1 MNYLNYG
8 HTVDSSWYIIIN
20 PVAGGRK
27 AMKSWKQLE
36 NHLILNNIRFKA
48 QLTRQPGDAR
58 KLAILASKA
67 NSSNVIVIGG
77 DGTLNEVVNGLM
89 GLSVRDRSSIRLT
102 ILPAGSGNDFARH
115 FEIPLAINP
124 WLTFLQNARIAAL
137 DVGMITSPDTMPV
150 YFLNEAG
157 IGLESTVVLKL
168 TAKAAMKQGKMMYL
182 FQAVK
187 ALLHSSVIWI
197 RDDSTPAP
205 YRAWN
210 VTLANCRYLGGGFRL
225 CPTASPFDGRLTV
238 TKINEVS
245 PWQLIFNIRQFFNG
259 RIHQLQYTS
268 HLQTSRLFVE
278 PLGDSVVLIQADG
291 EIRGR
296 LPATF
301 SVKPEAINF
310 YLPSKNS

>member
-1 MNYLNYG
+1 MHYLNSG
-8 HTVDSSWYIIIN
+8 QTVDSSWYIIIN

-36 NHLILNNIRFKA
+36 KHLILHNIRFKA
-48 QLTRQPGDAR
+48 ALTTQPGDAR
-58 KLAILASKA
+58 KLAILASEA
-67 NSSNVIVIGG
+67 NTPEMIIIGG

-89 GLSVRDRSSIRLT
+89 DPSVKDRSNIRLT

-115 FEIPLAINP
+115 FNIPTAIKP
-124 WLTFLQNARIAAL
+124 WLAFLQNARIAAL

-157 IGLESTVVLKL
+157 IGLESAVVLKL
-168 TAKAAMKQGKMMYL
+168 TAKAATKPGKMIYL

-187 ALLHSSVIWI
+187 ALLHSSVVWL
-197 RDDSTPAP
+197 RDDSTPDP

-210 VTLANCRYLGGGFRL
+210 ITLANCRYLGGGFRI

-238 TKINEVS
+238 TKIYEVS
-245 PWQLIFNIRQFFNG
+245 PWRLIFNIRQFFNG
-259 RIHQLQYTS
+259 RIHRLQYAGQ
-268 HLQTSRLFVE
+268 LQTSRLFVE
-278 PLGDSVVLIQADG
+278 PLGDAVVLIQADG

-301 SVKPEAINF
+301 SVEKEAINF
-310 YLPSKNS
+310 YVPTKNS

>member
-1 MNYLNYG
+1 MHYLNSGY
-8 HTVDSSWYIIIN
+8 TVDSSWYIIIN

-27 AMKSWKQLE
+27 AMKSWKLLE
-36 NHLILNNIRFKA
+36 NHLILHNIRFKA
-48 QLTRQPGDAR
+48 QLTSQPGDAR
-58 KLAILASKA
+58 KLAILVSKA
-67 NSSNVIVIGG
+67 NAPNVIVIGG

-89 GLSVRDRSSIRLT
+89 DLSVKDRSNIRLT

-115 FEIPLAINP
+115 FSIPMTIKP
-124 WLTFLQNARIAAL
+124 WLAFLQGARIAAL
-137 DVGMITSPDTMPV
+137 AVGMITSSDTMPV

-157 IGLESTVVLKL
+157 IGLESAVVLKL
-168 TAKAAMKQGKMMYL
+168 TAKAATKPNKMMYL
-182 FQAVK
+182 LQAVK
-187 ALLHSSVIWI
+187 ALLHSSVVWL
-197 RDDSTPAP
+197 RDDSTPDP

-245 PWQLIFNIRQFFNG
+245 PWRLIFNIRQFFNG
-259 RIHQLQYTS
+259 RIHQLRFTRQ
-268 HLQTSRLFVE
+268 LQTSRLFVE

-301 SVKPEAINF
+301 SVETEAINF
-310 YLPSKNS
+310 YLPSKIS